1 MFLTFF
7 AAFWK
12 VFHSVVFGGF
22 FPPFFGDLR
31 CCGLWAFLDF
41 YHEAAGVSCFKRDPR
56 KSPLCWTGFVW
67 EFKRMVD
74 FTVFFHFLFFQTLSC
89 SSCLSG
95 FGIEILNNIV
105 FEAKYLMMHMLFD
118 LFFSSFVTGKHGP
131 PGGLPDNIW
140 RWKYDRPMHVPW
152 LWKESTSFSTRRTLI
167 FFEASLL
174 KISKNGSMT
183 WV

>member
-1 MFLTFF
+1 M
-7 AAFWK
+7 
-12 VFHSVVFGGF
+12 
-22 FPPFFGDLR
+22 
-31 CCGLWAFLDF
+31 WAFLDF

-118 LFFSSFVTGKHGP
+118 LFFSSFVTGGP
-131 PGGLPDNIW
+131 RMGHQEGHQTTFGGG
-140 RWKYDRPMHVPW
+140 
-152 LWKESTSFSTRRTLI
+152 STTGQCMCLGFERNQRLFTTRRTLI
-167 FFEASLL
+167 FFEVSLL
-174 KISKNGSMT
+174 KISKNGST